1 MITDRQSMTSLL
13 ESHYPRVWR
22 LARGLCGDAAQSVA
36 KTVLTQSLFI
46 FRRWRND
53 LEAENWYLHHTV
65 LESRRFPSANTS
77 LIPAA
82 SPPDLLAFAQ
92 SLASLPF
99 QQREAFILTHGEHL
113 DLRRTAVAMDCSQTA
128 AGTHLNA
135 ATLTLRKLTAHD
147 YARLVAELFAAYE
160 SPPPPGDLVIAYAA
174 KKASRV
180 ALWRFTAKIAVI
192 FLLIALAWAA
202 WKIWPLLDY

>member
-1 MITDRQSMTSLL
+1 MVFLL

-22 LARGLCGDAAQSVA
+22 LARGLRGDAAQSVA
-36 KTVLTQSLFI
+36 KAVLTQSLFI

-53 LEAENWYLHHTV
+53 LDAENWYLHHTI
-65 LESRRFPSANTS
+65 LESRRFQSTNTS
-77 LIPAA
+77 LIPAD
-82 SPPDLLAFAQ
+82 SPPDLLALAQ

-135 ATLTLRKLTAHD
+135 ATVTLRKLAD
-147 YARLVAELFAAYE
+147 DEYDRLVAQLFAAYAT
-160 SPPPPGDLVIAYAA
+160 PPPPGDLVIAYAA
-174 KKASRV
+174 KKARRI
-180 ALWRFTAKIAVI
+180 ALWQSAAKIAAI

-202 WKIWPLLDY
+202 WKIWPTLDY